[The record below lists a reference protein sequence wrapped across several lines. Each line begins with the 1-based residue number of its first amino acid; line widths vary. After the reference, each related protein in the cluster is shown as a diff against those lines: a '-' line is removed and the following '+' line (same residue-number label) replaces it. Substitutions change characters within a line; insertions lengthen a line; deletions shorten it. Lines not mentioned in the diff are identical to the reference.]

1 MLNSSGP
8 LSFFLPDL
16 TLGGAERVWVSFASG
31 LAARGHAVE
40 LVVGGSSSGYLSE
53 LHRDVK
59 LVRLPPVRLSLLAVP
74 LSNYLRRVRPKTL
87 LATMV
92 GANLVASVAWR
103 MAGAKSKLIVREA
116 CAPAGAS
123 STWRERLDPTLRW
136 LCYRYADAIIAPA
149 GAVAVQLKARLPAS
163 AHHRIRMIPNPI
175 EIQRILQLALEP
187 KPQVMQ
193 GELACVVGCG
203 RLSPKKAFEVLI
215 EAFALVL
222 KQKAARLVILGEGSE
237 RAALE
242 SLANRLGIS
251 ASVVF
256 AGVVAN
262 PFCHFAHAQV
272 FVLSSRSEGFPNV
285 LLQALAC
292 GANVVSTNCE
302 TGPSE
307 ILASPEQGLLVPVA
321 DPRAMADAILRQ
333 LSAPLK
339 NPAAALRARDFEA
352 SNAILALEQLIAEVG
367 LGLSI
372 GPEKL

>member
-1 MLNSSGP
+1 MLGVAPTFVQNFSGP

-16 TLGGAERVWVSFASG
+16 TLGGAERVWVNFASG

-40 LVVGGSSSGYLSE
+40 LVVGGSASGYLSE

-74 LSNYLRRVRPKTL
+74 LSNYLRRVRPKAL

-103 MAGAKSKLIVREA
+103 LAGAKSKLIFREA
-116 CAPAGAS
+116 CAPASAS

-149 GAVAVQLKARLPAS
+149 AEVSQQLKERLPAS
-163 AHHRIRMIPNPI
+163 SHPRIRVIPNPI
-175 EIQRILQLALEP
+175 EIERILELAAKP
-187 KPQVMQ
+187 KPLVMQ

-203 RLSPKKAFEVLI
+203 RLSPKKAFEVLL

-222 KQKAARLVILGEGSE
+222 KQKPARLVILGEGSE
-237 RAALE
+237 LEALE
-242 SLANRLGIS
+242 RLTNRLGIS

-256 AGVVAN
+256 AGVVEN
-262 PFCHFAHAQV
+262 PFCYFAHAQV

-307 ILASPEQGLLVPVA
+307 ILTTREQGLLVPVA
-321 DPRAMADAILRQ
+321 DPRAMADAILHQ
-333 LSAPLK
+333 LSAPPK

-352 SNAILALEQLIAEVG
+352 SKAILPLEQLIAE
-367 LGLSI
+367 LG
-372 GPEKL
+372 